1 MFQFNEGRVEA
12 VFLETVSF
20 CLSYHYLLDR
30 RCAHYQYQY
39 HHAAP
44 LPHLNSSQN
53 FINFYR
59 YIWMILYL

>member
-12 VFLETVSF
+12 VFLETASF
-20 CLSYHYLLDR
+20 RLTLTFSHHYLLHR

-39 HHAAP
+39 HHVAP

-53 FINFYR
+53 FKIFIDIYG
-59 YIWMILYL
+59 

>member
-1 MFQFNEGRVEA
+1 MLEFNIGRVEA
-12 VFLETVSF
+12 AFLETVSF
-20 CLSYHYLLDR
+20 HLSHHYLLRR

-53 FINFYR
+53 FIDIY
-59 YIWMILYL
+59 